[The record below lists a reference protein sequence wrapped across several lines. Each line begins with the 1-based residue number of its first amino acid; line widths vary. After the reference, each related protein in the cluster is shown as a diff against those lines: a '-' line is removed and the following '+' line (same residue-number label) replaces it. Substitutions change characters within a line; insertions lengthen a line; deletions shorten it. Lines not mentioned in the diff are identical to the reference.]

1 MANTNFVRVS
11 LLEMLF
17 KFFICN
23 FHSFPAFFPT
33 LMLPLVFHFI
43 YILIFSQISSF
54 SMENVLAK
62 TFLQHVFKF
71 HPHNAC
77 DQIICCSQPVAV
89 GPSPSPASVPSVAP
103 RLSVA
108 GIFGLTCGMTMPRET
123 NHSHNFK
130 TISNCATSSTSFSC
144 SPSVRIPSIY
154 SSASSPLTFQLFLGF
169 LGFRFSVFLTFAC
182 RAPRGKHKCCASVS
196 AILESATGDWRLSSG
211 YCGSTDRDGR
221 NTIW

>member
-1 MANTNFVRVS
+1 
-11 LLEMLF
+11 
-17 KFFICN
+17 
-23 FHSFPAFFPT
+23 
-33 LMLPLVFHFI
+33 MLPLVFHFI
-43 YILIFSQISSF
+43 YLLIFSQISSF
-54 SMENVLAK
+54 STENVLAK

-89 GPSPSPASVPSVAP
+89 GPSPSPASAPSVAP

-130 TISNCATSSTSFSC
+130 TISNCATSSASFSC

-154 SSASSPLTFQLFLGF
+154 SSASSPLTFQPFLGF
-169 LGFRFSVFLTFAC
+169 WVFGFLFFWLLRVERHGANTNVALRFRRSWNARQATGGC
-182 RAPRGKHKCCASVS
+182 RAGIAALRTEMGGIQYGKWYY
-196 AILESATGDWRLSSG
+196 G
-211 YCGSTDRDGR
+211 
-221 NTIW
+221 

>member
-1 MANTNFVRVS
+1 
-11 LLEMLF
+11 
-17 KFFICN
+17 
-23 FHSFPAFFPT
+23 
-33 LMLPLVFHFI
+33 MLPLVFHFI
-43 YILIFSQISSF
+43 YLLIFSQISSF
-54 SMENVLAK
+54 STENVLAK

-89 GPSPSPASVPSVAP
+89 GPSPSPASAPSVAP

-130 TISNCATSSTSFSC
+130 TISNCATSSASFSC

-154 SSASSPLTFQLFLGF
+154 SSASSPLTFQPFLGF
-169 LGFRFSVFLTFAC
+169 WVFCFFDFC
-182 RAPRGKHKCCASVS
+182 VS
-196 AILESATGDWRLSSG
+196 SATGQTQMLRFGFADPGMRDRRLAAVERVLRLYG
-211 YCGSTDRDGR
+211 QRWEEYNMVNDIMVNIRG
-221 NTIW
+221 IF